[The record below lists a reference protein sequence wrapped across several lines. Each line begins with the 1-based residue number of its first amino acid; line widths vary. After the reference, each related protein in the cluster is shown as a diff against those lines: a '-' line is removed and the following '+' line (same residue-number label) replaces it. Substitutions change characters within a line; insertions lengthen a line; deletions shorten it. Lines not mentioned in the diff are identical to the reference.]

1 MRDNEEL
8 AMSLHLT
15 DGLSSLSM
23 EQGVKYQG
31 TKNGTLFANGVV
43 VLDLIGPIYP
53 RANMMTSSG
62 AVSLQQFT
70 ADFVRA
76 YDDPNVKGI
85 VMNIDSPGGDAR
97 GLGDAAQM
105 MYGLSKKRKKPVKA
119 FASGYMASAAYYLGA
134 VAQEIIGSKSS
145 ITGSIGTIL
154 TAKANE
160 EGTYEIVSSQS
171 PYKRVDPATED
182 GREVMQEM
190 VDDMAQN
197 FVEDISQFRNVSV
210 DKVLSDY
217 GQGKTLVGPRAKKQG
232 LIDGIG
238 TLSSVVESVAKEA
251 QDGSYRRVTKRKM
264 SAELAGLLSFNSEE
278 LTDMGLFDLAKKFK
292 ASNATLLDDAANEE
306 EQAQPESVTDESESA
321 VTDEGQG
328 HVEDAVVETPT
339 MSQEDIQARRL
350 ELEDSFSDA
359 AELFATQMTI
369 ENRIFPAQQEY
380 AASDLLNARIDDTLF
395 GGTVNHVNAE
405 GEVVS
410 GTREEAVRAR
420 YAVMPKHT
428 MTQKAIKGVNDK
440 SVVANV
446 LAEEDKEEKAP
457 KAGKAGDES
466 LVSISDERK
475 AELLGKTQMG
485 QKALAQGS
493 NK

>member
-31 TKNGTLFANGVV
+31 TKHGTLFANGVI

-105 MYGLSKKRKKPVKA
+105 MYSLSKKRKKPVKA

-145 ITGSIGTIL
+145 ISGSIGTVL
-154 TAKANE
+154 TAKALP
-160 EGTYEIVSSQS
+160 EGEYEIVSSQS
-171 PYKRVDPATED
+171 PYKRPDPTTED
-182 GREVMQEM
+182 GRAVMKEM
-190 VDDMAQN
+190 VDDMSQN
-197 FVEDISQFRNVSV
+197 FVEDVAQFRNVTV

-292 ASNATLLDDAANEE
+292 ASNATVLADAENEE
-306 EQAQPESVTDESESA
+306 EQAQPESVTDESESTVA
-321 VTDEGQG
+321 DEGQG
-328 HVEDAVVETPT
+328 HVEDNAGTPA

-350 ELEDSFSDA
+350 ELEDSYSDA

-440 SVVANV
+440 SVVAKV

-457 KAGKAGDES
+457 KVGTAGDTSVE
-466 LVSISDERK
+466 SISNERK
-475 AELLGKTQMG
+475 AELLGKTQQG